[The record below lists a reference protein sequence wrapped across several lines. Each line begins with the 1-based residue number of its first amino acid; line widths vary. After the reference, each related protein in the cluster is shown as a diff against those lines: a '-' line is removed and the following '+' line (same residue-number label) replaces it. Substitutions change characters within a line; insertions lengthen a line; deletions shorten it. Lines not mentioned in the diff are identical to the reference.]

1 MIKPVIVGVDRAS
14 GMGDAV
20 DWAADEAERRGVRL
34 RLVHVWLRQ
43 AYDTPEGRNN
53 ADTEREGQRLLQDA
67 AARATARQVEP
78 AVDVELLEGGP
89 RDSLMSLSPDAE
101 LLVTGARGSG
111 GFPRLLVGS
120 TSLYL
125 AAAADCPVVVVPQAA
140 PRAGRGGVVVGIDGK
155 GPCDDSLR
163 FAFELARRR
172 ELPLRAVHAWR
183 YPLVRGPG
191 GHSSPP
197 VYEEGHVAEEAAQRL
212 AEVLTVWRRSYP
224 DVPVQE
230 DLVRSGAAKH
240 LVALS
245 ATGQLVVVGRRGSR
259 EGPIRRLGSVG
270 QAVVNYAQCPVA
282 VVPER
287 HDQE

>member
-1 MIKPVIVGVDRAS
+1 MVKPVIVGVDRAP

-20 DWAADEAERRGVRL
+20 DWAADEAECRGARL

-53 ADTEREGQRLLQDA
+53 ADGERDGRRLLQDA

-125 AAAADCPVVVVPQAA
+125 AGAADCPVVVVPQAG
-140 PRAGRGGVVVGIDGK
+140 PPVGRGGVVVGIDGK
-155 GPCDDSLR
+155 GPCDELLR
-163 FAFELARRR
+163 FAFEFARRR
-172 ELPLRAVHAWR
+172 DLPLRAVHAWR

-191 GHSSPP
+191 RSSPP
-197 VYEEGHVAEEAAQRL
+197 VYEEGQVAEEGARRL
-212 AEVLTVWRRSYP
+212 AEVLTVWRQSYP

-230 DLVRSGAAKH
+230 DLVRSGAAKR

-245 ATGQLVVVGRRGSR
+245 AGEHLVVVGRRGSR
-259 EGPIRRLGSVG
+259 EGPIRRLGSVS

-282 VVPER
+282 VVPEGR
-287 HDQE
+287 ARE